1 MKQNCRAVTFLKK
14 ERKNLFSY
22 PDDLEIL
29 ETWICISSFM
39 YIRVIRIEN
48 KFVCSFWDLLTFKAR
63 CKKGELA
70 IICTGLIYVWNQNV
84 RKCSDHDQTR
94 SHQNAS
100 LSDGIMFC
108 IIGCDTTMTKYDFF
122 FFPFCIISVTCG
134 CTSLIAFFLH
144 MYNWQ
149 FTFKLCT

>member
-1 MKQNCRAVTFLKK
+1 M
-14 ERKNLFSY
+14 NLFSY

-122 FFPFCIISVTCG
+122 FFPFCIISRVSVQG
-134 CTSLIAFFLH
+134 VKSLWGDYIFIPTD
-144 MYNWQ
+144 WGS
-149 FTFKLCT
+149 